1 MLRVACASLDER
13 PLGGSGACSPR
24 RFLDFR
30 PSEIVAGAMLGEIL
44 GALGP
49 PRLLHLPV
57 RKPLVARGGAS
68 ACGVLRMVG

>member
-1 MLRVACASLDER
+1 M
-13 PLGGSGACSPR
+13 
-24 RFLDFR
+24 DFR

-68 ACGVLRMVG
+68 AVFVSGGLVRLLAARPVARNTRIER

>member
-1 MLRVACASLDER
+1 MVIVMLARRSKSA
-13 PLGGSGACSPR
+13 PYGGQGACSPR

-30 PSEIVAGAMLGEIL
+30 PSEIIAGAMLGEIL

-57 RKPLVARGGAS
+57 RKPLVAQLYVRT
-68 ACGVLRMVG
+68 R